1 MATAKEIIKIKNRL
15 GIKPENK
22 VIISLDG
29 GGMRGILTLQLLKK
43 LEEVAGAPCHEWC
56 DMVAGT
62 STGGIIAGLILK
74 RMNSQKIEELYK
86 QLVSQVFTKRNFFSD
101 RFLNP
106 PKFDKKNYRNLL
118 NQIIGDVTLAQACGN
133 KRNMDMLI
141 TSKDMAAGEE
151 TFFTCFRKGSKFIG
165 TYKDVLLRAVMET
178 TMSAPTYFIP
188 FERFIDGGTTTFNN
202 PAGAAV
208 LEALCYSG
216 KGNYQ
221 AHELTVFSFGTG
233 TSLRFI
239 KPEDTRDP
247 KGLDIK
253 FWLNYVMDETGKDAS
268 EMQIDMLRSSLMH
281 GLDFRRYQI
290 SLDETSMNKIPDK
303 DITQIYHTQ
312 ANRLRELTNDEL
324 GRIDMADVSKF
335 SLMEVIGQAMA
346 EYICPVDKEGKPAAG
361 NWFQKDLV
369 IPDTTRD
376 QLVTAFGATK
386 EIAKNLSTKA
396 WVNKLPT
403 A

>member
-1 MATAKEIIKIKNRL
+1 MPSPKKNL
-15 GIKPENK
+15 GIPEKNK

-43 LEEVAGAPCHEWC
+43 LEEVAGAPCHQWC
-56 DMVAGT
+56 DLVAGT

-74 RMNSQKIEELYK
+74 RKSAKEIEDLYM
-86 QLVSQVFTKRNFFSD
+86 QLVSQVFTKRNFLSD

-106 PKFDKKNYRNLL
+106 PKFDKENYRNLL
-118 NQIIGDVTLAQACGN
+118 NQVIGDVTLAQACADQ
-133 KRNMDMLI
+133 RAMDLLI

-151 TFFTCFRKGSKFIG
+151 TFFTCFRKGATFIG
-165 TYKDVLLRAVMET
+165 TYKDVLLRAVMEA
-178 TMSAPTYFIP
+178 TMSAPTYFVP

-216 KGNYQ
+216 KETYKAN
-221 AHELTVFSFGTG
+221 ALTVFSFGTG

-247 KGLDIK
+247 KGLDLK
-253 FWLNYVMDETGKDAS
+253 FWLNYVMDETSKDAS
-268 EMQIDMLRSSLMH
+268 DMQMDMLRSSLMP

-290 SLDETSMNKIPDK
+290 SLDETSLNKIPDK
-303 DITQIYHTQ
+303 DISTIYHTQ
-312 ANRLRELTNDEL
+312 ANRLRQLSNHEL
-324 GRIDMADVSKF
+324 GSIDMADVSKF
-335 SLMEVIGQAMA
+335 SLMQVIGQAMA
-346 EYICPVDKEGKPAAG
+346 EYICPIDKNGKPTAG
-361 NWFQKDLV
+361 NWFKEDLV
-369 IPDTTRD
+369 FPGSTRD

-386 EIAKNLSTKA
+386 EIAKNLSSKA
-396 WVNKLPT
+396 WLNKQPT
-403 A
+403 D

>member
-1 MATAKEIIKIKNRL
+1 MSTPKQNL
-15 GIKPENK
+15 GIPENNK

-29 GGMRGILTLQLLKK
+29 GGMRGVLTLQLLKK
-43 LEEVAGAPCHEWC
+43 LEEVADAPCHQWC

-74 RMNSQKIEELYK
+74 RKSAAEIENLYM
-86 QLVSQVFTKRNFFSD
+86 QLVSQVFTKRNFLSD

-106 PKFDKKNYRNLL
+106 PKFDKKNYRHLL
-118 NQIIGDVTLAQACGN
+118 KQIVGDVTLEQAC
-133 KRNMDMLI
+133 KDQRALDLLI
-141 TSKDMAAGEE
+141 TSKDMTAGEE
-151 TFFTCFRKGSKFIG
+151 TFFTCFGKGSNFIG

-178 TMSAPTYFIP
+178 TMSAPTYFLP

-216 KGNYQ
+216 KDSYK
-221 AHELTVFSFGTG
+221 ADKLTVFSFGTG

-247 KGLDIK
+247 KGIDVK

-268 EMQIDMLRSSLMH
+268 EMQTDMLRSKLMPN
-281 GLDFRRYQI
+281 LDFRRYQI
-290 SLDETSMNKIPDK
+290 SLDDISLKKIPDK
-303 DITQIYHTQ
+303 DITHIYHTQ
-312 ANRLRELTNDEL
+312 ATTLRQLTNDEL
-324 GRIDMADVSKF
+324 SAIDMADVSKF
-335 SLMEVIGQAMA
+335 GLMKVIGESMA
-346 EYICPVDKEGKPAAG
+346 EYICPPAENNVVLGERKG
-361 NWFQKDLV
+361 NWFKNDLV
-369 IPDTTRD
+369 VPNTTHD
-376 QLVTAFGATK
+376 QLVTAFGDISR
-386 EIAKNLSTKA
+386 IAKQLSSVS
-396 WVNKLPT
+396 WVDAQPT